1 MTQTREQP
9 GGMIGAARSALG
21 DTFGTFASV
30 FRNPALRK
38 LQFALLGSLIGDWAA
53 ATALAVWVYGV
64 GGAKAVGV
72 FFTCR
77 LLLVA
82 LSSPLTG
89 TMADKL
95 PKRLVM
101 IGADLLRCA
110 LFVAIALLIWADVSS
125 VFVFICFGLA
135 SLCISAFRPAQAAWL
150 PVLANS
156 PEELTAANGT
166 ASTLE
171 SLSFFVGPAI
181 GATLLGF
188 TSVSTVFVVDAV
200 SFLWSAA
207 LVASVRVP
215 HREAIV
221 TESSSQGEQHDGPHE
236 SQEPRTFV
244 GEIVHGFGTI
254 RHDRDILMVGILL
267 CIQTIVAGA
276 SAVFIVVMA
285 VDILGTGPRGV
296 GYLDSL
302 FGVGAVIGGVAAI
315 GRARR
320 RKLAGDMFLGVVMWG
335 LPLVIVWLV
344 PQPLVVF
351 SVMALMGFG
360 NPLVDV
366 NFATLVQ
373 RISPEEVLGRVFGT
387 LEGAC
392 ILTMALG
399 AFIMPF
405 LISWLG
411 FEESLMALGIGVT
424 LLALPWLP
432 RVRRLDARLGVPPN
446 LSLLEAIPLFSPLTP
461 AVMEGLAR
469 KLTRFEV
476 PAGSTIIREGQQSDR
491 FFIIES
497 GSVAVSHGDQVVRH
511 ETDGDFFGEIGL
523 LRDIPRTAT
532 ITAERDTVLQV
543 LERDDFLA
551 AVTGQREAR
560 SAAEAIVG
568 RRIAV

>member
-1 MTQTREQP
+1 
-9 GGMIGAARSALG
+9 MIGAARSALG
-21 DTFGTFASV
+21 DTYSLFASV

-38 LQFALLGSLIGDWAA
+38 LQFALLGSLIGDWAS

-64 GGAKAVGV
+64 GGAKAVGIYYTV
-72 FFTCR
+72 R
-77 LLLVA
+77 LLLMA

-95 PKRLVM
+95 PRRLVM
-101 IGADLLRCA
+101 IGADLLRCV
-110 LFVAIALLIWADVSS
+110 LFIAIALLIWAEASNVI
-125 VFVFICFGLA
+125 VFVLFGIA
-135 SLCISAFRPAQAAWL
+135 SLAISAFRPAQAAWL
-150 PVLANS
+150 PSLANS
-156 PEELTAANGT
+156 AEELTAANGS

-181 GATLLGF
+181 GAFMLSF
-188 TSVSTVFVVDAV
+188 TDVSTVFLVNAAT
-200 SFLWSAA
+200 FLWSAA

-215 HREAIV
+215 HREPAQPRPAARAAEV
-221 TESSSQGEQHDGPHE
+221 ADEPH
-236 SQEPRTFV
+236 EPRTFI
-244 GEIVHGFGTI
+244 GEIAHGFGTI
-254 RHDRDILMVGILL
+254 RRDRDILMVGVLL
-267 CIQTIVAGA
+267 CVQTIVAGA
-276 SAVFIVVMA
+276 SAVFFVVLA
-285 VDILGTGPRGV
+285 VEVLHTGPRGV
-296 GYLDSL
+296 GFLDSI
-302 FGVGAVIGGVAAI
+302 FGVGAVIGGIVAI

-335 LPLVIVWLV
+335 LPLVIIWLV
-344 PQPLVVF
+344 PHPVVVF
-351 SVMALMGFG
+351 AVMALMGFG

-373 RISPEEVLGRVFGT
+373 RISPEEVLGRVFAT

-399 AFIMPF
+399 SFTMPF
-405 LISWLG
+405 LVDWLG
-411 FEESLMALGIGVT
+411 FERSLAFLGIVVT
-424 LLALPWLP
+424 LLALPWLG

-446 LSLLEAIPLFSPLTP
+446 LPLLEAIPLFAPLTP
-461 AVMEGLAR
+461 ATVESLAR

-491 FFIIES
+491 FYIIER
-497 GSVAVSHGDQVVRH
+497 GSVAVSHGDTLVRH

-532 ITAERDTVLQV
+532 ITADEDTVLQV

-551 AVTGQREAR
+551 AVTGQDDAHR
-560 SAAEAIVG
+560 AAEAVVS
-568 RRIAV
+568 RRIAI